1 MWKSEHMRLPV
12 HVIGYIEVRIVG
24 PVRVLCVGAPV
35 EDSELA
41 AEVFKLRLPGVFP
54 VIGHI
59 RPSAGLIIH
68 NSRFPVHMEHLVGF
82 PEGNEAFHKVY
93 LILVGLQ
100 KLPV

>member
-1 MWKSEHMRLPV
+1 M
-12 HVIGYIEVRIVG
+12 HVIGYIEVRVIT
-24 PVRVLCVGAPV
+24 PVRAFRVGTPV
-35 EDSELA
+35 EDPELA
-41 AEVFKLRLPGVFP
+41 AEIFKLRLPGVFP
-54 VIGHI
+54 VVGHI

-68 NSRFPVHMEHLVGF
+68 DPRFPVHMEHLVGF

>member
-1 MWKSEHMRLPV
+1 MRLPV
-12 HVIGYIEVRIVG
+12 HVIGYIEVRVIT
-24 PVRVLCVGAPV
+24 PVRAFRVGAPV

-41 AEVFKLRLPGVFP
+41 AEIFKLRLPGVFP
-54 VIGHI
+54 VVGHI
-59 RPSAGLIIH
+59 RSSAGLVVH
-68 NSRFPVHMEHLVGF
+68 DPRFPVHVEHLVGF